1 MISKRV
7 EDAINKQINA
17 ELYSAYLYLSMAAY
31 FEASNLRGFA
41 NWMRVQAMEEYQ
53 HAMKFYDYLNER
65 GGRVVLD
72 SISKPPTTWDS
83 PVAVFKAT
91 YEHEQRVT
99 AMINELVDIARAEKD
114 NATEVLLQWYV
125 TEQVEE
131 EASASEYLEKLK
143 MIGSSTNGLFMLDR
157 ELAQRQG

>member
-31 FEASNLRGFA
+31 FESSNLKGFA

-72 SISKPPTTWDS
+72 SIARPPAAWDS
-83 PVAVFKAT
+83 PMAVFKAT

-99 AMINELVDIARAEKD
+99 AMINELVDIARAERD
-114 NATEVLLQWYV
+114 NATEILLQWYV

-131 EASASEYLEKLK
+131 EASANEYLEKLK
-143 MIGSSTNGLFMLDR
+143 MIGSSANGLFMLDR
-157 ELAQRQG
+157 ELAQRQA